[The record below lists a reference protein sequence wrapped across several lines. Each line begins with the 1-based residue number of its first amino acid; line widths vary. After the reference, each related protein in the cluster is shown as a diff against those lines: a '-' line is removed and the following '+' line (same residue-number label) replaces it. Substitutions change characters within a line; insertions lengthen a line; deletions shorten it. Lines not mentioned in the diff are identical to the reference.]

1 MDHKQIWAE
10 THTQLQQSMKK
21 EIEAMREILANMHQ
35 EELSLLLNDRKT
47 WAQVM
52 EERAALIA
60 RLSDLR
66 DSRLLATEK
75 LESLTFPQGKPEE
88 VPLEQL
94 LPPEDENSCETLF
107 LRDQMVALIDRMNL
121 QSNRNELLSNL
132 SESHQRHPQPEM
144 QAAPKAKKSK
154 ISIATLPPKE

>member
-1 MDHKQIWAE
+1 MDHKQVWTE

-60 RLSDLR
+60 RLSNLR
-66 DSRLLATEK
+66 NSRLQATEK
-75 LESLTFPQGKPEE
+75 LEELAFPQGKPVEIL
-88 VPLEQL
+88 LEQI
-94 LPPEDENSCETLF
+94 LPPEDATTCETLF
-107 LRDQMVALIDRMNL
+107 LRDQMMALVDRMNL

-132 SESHQRHPQPEM
+132 PENQQHPSQAEVQPTSK
-144 QAAPKAKKSK
+144 PKKGK